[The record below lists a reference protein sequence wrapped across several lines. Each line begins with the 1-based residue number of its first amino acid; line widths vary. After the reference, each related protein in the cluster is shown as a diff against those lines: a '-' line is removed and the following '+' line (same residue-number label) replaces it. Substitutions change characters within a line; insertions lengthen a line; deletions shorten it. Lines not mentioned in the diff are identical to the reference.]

1 MVGVSPLNLHGVPQ
15 HSCTT
20 SAKQKLDKVV
30 DTHKSTIAKAYDV
43 SKDVLE
49 TSDSVF
55 EESDAEWKA
64 VELERLHDA
73 MREKCFIS

>member
-1 MVGVSPLNLHGVPQ
+1 MVDVSPLNLHGVPQ
-15 HSCTT
+15 HSRTT

-30 DTHKSTIAKAYDV
+30 DTYKSTIAKAYDV

-49 TSDSVF
+49 TSNSVF
-55 EESDAEWKA
+55 EENDAEWKA
-64 VELERLHDA
+64 VALERLHDA